1 MATILRS
8 SATGKVSEGTTTT
21 VPASR
26 SSGSRSWNCRAKRRW
41 SASNGT
47 LGAAMVDMAEVN
59 QARDADAPLDFVE
72 SGALYRGLSLFAW
85 DPASPELFELS
96 VRPVLHGG
104 PEHRSAGLRSI
115 TNHS

>member
-1 MATILRS
+1 
-8 SATGKVSEGTTTT
+8 
-21 VPASR
+21 
-26 SSGSRSWNCRAKRRW
+26 
-41 SASNGT
+41 
-47 LGAAMVDMAEVN
+47 MVDMAEVN